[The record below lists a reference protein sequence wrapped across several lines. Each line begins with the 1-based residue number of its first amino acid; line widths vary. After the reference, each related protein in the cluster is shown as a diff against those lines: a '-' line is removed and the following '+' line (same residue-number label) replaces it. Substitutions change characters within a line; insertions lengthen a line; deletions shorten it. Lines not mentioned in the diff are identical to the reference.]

1 MSWITGFRAWLRRR
15 RRTRA
20 AKKQKAMLREF
31 VYLDE
36 VSVFSLIASR
46 LGPVA
51 TEFTETER
59 ASLKAEVAGVGGSS
73 ELGSQVLRKSTVQT
87 TFKELYELE
96 INSFAMRPVSE
107 NQRPPKVSIMNE
119 LISQKEILS
128 ADGWIVDPAKL
139 ARGQLLEVEVQLEA
153 EDIFRVSSVV
163 SAILEIIETNPE
175 MFGVENKNVAQA
187 KAVGRVLEKLLVGL
201 VPLRGLAVDYEVLKQ
216 IKRPLYL
223 VGVADQ
229 TLFWKDVRRIL
240 FSNARFRVLCRLA
253 QNDIQN
259 SWTPVKLAHILDLI
273 RPGLGK
279 EVDNLGSVVL
289 ASMVNASK
297 TEQNTDRK
305 KLMRDALIGYAKLLA
320 EHHGQ
325 TISDNELSQ
334 AALLSEKQ
342 CNSFG
347 SLEERRNA
355 FDAIATFLSARLQL
369 EWDRVVIAQ
378 YRAVALVD
386 AGLDLSGK
394 ATSLGLADST
404 SPDVSEKRFLDSE
417 FVAIYW

>member
-1 MSWITGFRAWLRRR
+1 
-15 RRTRA
+15 
-20 AKKQKAMLREF
+20 MLREF

-36 VSVFSLIASR
+36 ISVFSLIASR

-59 ASLKAEVAGVGGSS
+59 ASLKAEVAGAGGSY

-96 INSFAMRPVSE
+96 MNSFAMRPITE
-107 NQRPPKVSIMNE
+107 KQRPPKVNSLNDLMY
-119 LISQKEILS
+119 QREIL
-128 ADGWIVDPAKL
+128 AAEGWIVDPSKL

-201 VPLRGLAVDYEVLKQ
+201 VPLRGLAVDYMVLKFDDREW
-216 IKRPLYL
+216 IVHRNLLKALSETEALSTRPLYL

-240 FSNARFRVLCRLA
+240 FANARFRVLCRLA

-320 EHHGQ
+320 DHQGQ

-334 AALLSEKQ
+334 AGLLSEKQ

-355 FDAIATFLSARLQL
+355 FDSIATFLSARLNL
-369 EWDRVVIAQ
+369 ELDRIVIAQ

-394 ATSLGLADST
+394 PTSLGLADST